1 MREYAGRVKKIKS
14 GIGIGYVSVMMIFA
28 VICLTILAVLAF
40 QAASSDEKLSERNS
54 DFTRE
59 YYAAD
64 TKAKRILMELDNAA
78 VAAAESPFFED
89 SFTELSAESGA
100 SLTRTADGFR
110 AEYSVELN
118 ERLSLFV
125 GAVFYSVPAAHGGE
139 RFEIVEWRT
148 ASASESVDKPLN
160 VWDGNG

>member
-1 MREYAGRVKKIKS
+1 MSGTAKKIKS

-40 QAASSDEKLSERNS
+40 QAASSDEKLSEKNI

-64 TKAKRILMELDNAA
+64 TEAKRILMQLDNAA
-78 VAAAESPFFED
+78 LTAAESPFFEE

-100 SLTRTADGFR
+100 NLSRTAEGFR
-110 AEYSVELN
+110 AEYLVPLN
-118 ERLSLFV
+118 ERLFLRV
-125 GAVFYSVPAAHGGE
+125 GAVFYSFPAAHDGN

-148 ASASESVDKPLN
+148 ASASDASDKPLN
-160 VWDGNG
+160 VWDGEG